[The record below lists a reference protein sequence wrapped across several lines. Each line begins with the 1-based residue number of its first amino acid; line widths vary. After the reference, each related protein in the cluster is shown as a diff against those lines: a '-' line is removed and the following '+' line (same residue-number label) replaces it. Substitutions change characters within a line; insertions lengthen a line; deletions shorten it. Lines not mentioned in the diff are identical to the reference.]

1 MGVVPDVD
9 EVIDQA
15 CAAAGLADFGAGD
28 FRDGLGRLLEAFD
41 REIALSDPALDHY
54 LGIVQRRLVNRLQIE
69 EWYRTHPDVESVH
82 VGPPVSIT
90 GLPRTGTTALANMM
104 SRDSAFRLLRLWE
117 QDQPVPPPILE
128 EEHRDP
134 RYVAAVAEQE
144 RRERENPDAMALH
157 IWDPDATDEDVE
169 LLGLSFRAQ
178 QFVLPIHDYHEWWR
192 DGDMHAAY
200 AYQRRAITLLQSQR
214 PPDRWLFK
222 APAHSYHLEAFFAAY
237 PDAKVVVTHR
247 DPARVVP
254 STLSF
259 VESLA
264 PPDLQADLQVDPHEF
279 GRRRA
284 EHLRVGVE
292 RMMAARARL
301 SEQLGE
307 DRFLD
312 VLHRDFVTDPFAT
325 LDRVYEFIGR
335 EPTAESR
342 DAMAAW
348 HTRHRTGTHGDHRYT
363 AEQYGLTV
371 DGLRA
376 DFAPYIERYD
386 VPLEPVD

>member
-1 MGVVPDVD
+1 MGAIPGIDDVVQ
-9 EVIDQA
+9 QA
-15 CAAAGLADFGAGD
+15 CDVAQLSDFGAGE
-28 FRDGLGRLLEAFD
+28 FREGLDRLLDSFE
-41 REIALSDPALDHY
+41 REIHLSDPALAHY

-69 EWYRTHPDVESVH
+69 EWYRTRPEVDDVH

-90 GLPRTGTTALANMM
+90 GLPRTGTSALANMM

-117 QDQPVPPPILE
+117 QDQPVPPPVLE
-128 EEHRDP
+128 EEPRDP
-134 RYVAAVAEQE
+134 RYLAAVAEQE
-144 RRERENPDAMALH
+144 RREREDPGSMALH
-157 IWDPDATDEDVE
+157 LWDPDATDEDVE

-178 QFVLPIHDYHEWWR
+178 QFVLPIHGYHQWWR
-192 DGDMHAAY
+192 DGDMRDAY
-200 AYQRRAITLLQSQR
+200 AYQRRAVQLLQSRR

-247 DPARVVP
+247 DPARSVP

-259 VESLA
+259 VSSLA
-264 PPDLQADLQVDPHEF
+264 PPDLVVDPHEF

-292 RMMAARARL
+292 RMMEARDRLTAR
-301 SEQLGE
+301 LGE

-312 VLHRDFVTDPFAT
+312 VHHRDFVTDPFGT
-325 LDRVYEFIGR
+325 LDRIYAFIGR

-342 DAMAAW
+342 DAMTAW
-348 HTRHRTGTHGDHRYT
+348 HARHRTGAYGAHAYT
-363 AEQYGLTV
+363 AERYGLTD

-376 DFAPYIERYD
+376 SFAPYIARYD
-386 VPLEPVD
+386 IPLEPTR

>member
-134 RYVAAVAEQE
+134 RYVAAVAERTLAE
-144 RRERENPDAMALH
+144 RCPGQCFVP
-157 IWDPDATDEDVE
+157 ITVI
-169 LLGLSFRAQ
+169 LG
-178 QFVLPIHDYHEWWR
+178 
-192 DGDMHAAY
+192 G
-200 AYQRRAITLLQSQR
+200 
-214 PPDRWLFK
+214 RW
-222 APAHSYHLEAFFAAY
+222 
-237 PDAKVVVTHR
+237 V
-247 DPARVVP
+247 
-254 STLSF
+254 
-259 VESLA
+259 
-264 PPDLQADLQVDPHEF
+264 
-279 GRRRA
+279 
-284 EHLRVGVE
+284 
-292 RMMAARARL
+292 
-301 SEQLGE
+301 
-307 DRFLD
+307 
-312 VLHRDFVTDPFAT
+312 
-325 LDRVYEFIGR
+325 
-335 EPTAESR
+335 
-342 DAMAAW
+342 
-348 HTRHRTGTHGDHRYT
+348 
-363 AEQYGLTV
+363 
-371 DGLRA
+371 
-376 DFAPYIERYD
+376 
-386 VPLEPVD
+386 

>member
-1 MGVVPDVD
+1 MAGTPDVED
-9 EVIDQA
+9 VVDQA
-15 CAAAGLADFGAGD
+15 CETAGLDDFGAGD
-28 FRDGLGRLLEAFD
+28 FREGLGRLLQAFD
-41 REIALSDPALDHY
+41 REIALSPPARDFY
-54 LGIVQRRLVNRLQIE
+54 LGIVQRRLVNRLQIQ
-69 EWYRTHPDVESVH
+69 EWYRTHPEIDAVH

-128 EEHRDP
+128 EEYRDP
-134 RYVAAVAEQE
+134 RYVAALAEQA
-144 RRERENPDAMALH
+144 RREAEDPDAMALH

-178 QFVLPIHDYHEWWR
+178 QFVLPIHDYHQWWR
-192 DGDMHAAY
+192 DGDMHDAY
-200 AYQRRAITLLQSQR
+200 AYQRRAIMLLQSQR

-259 VESLA
+259 VSSLA
-264 PPDLQADLQVDPHEF
+264 PPDLVVDPHEF

-292 RMMAARARL
+292 QMMEARTRISART
-301 SEQLGE
+301 GE

-312 VLHRDFVTDPFAT
+312 VLHRDFVADPFGT

-335 EPTAESR
+335 EPSAASR

-348 HTRHRTGTHGDHRYT
+348 YASHRTGAHGEHRYT
-363 AEQYGLTV
+363 AEQYGLTAA
-371 DGLRA
+371 GLRA
-376 DFAPYIERYD
+376 DFAAYIERYE
-386 VPLEPVD
+386 VPLEPLR